1 MILTRRLIGAAAI
14 HMVLAS
20 GLAAQAVDSSRVARE
35 YRIEKVANGV
45 FAFIAPVAYGGIVSG
60 NVTAIA
66 GDSAV
71 LVVDSGHFPTLAARM
86 VADIRRL
93 TGKPVRYLVNTH
105 WHPDHWLGNAAFAR
119 AYPGLTIFST
129 EFTRAQIESQWPAFE
144 RQYRDS
150 AAVVERLAKM
160 VAQGTSGDQHAYLSA
175 SLTDAPSSL
184 HAWHALVTMP
194 PTATFTDRVAIDLG
208 NRRVEI
214 RFLGRGNTDG
224 DAVVFVPDA
233 RVAAT
238 GDLVVSP
245 TPYAYPPAHITE
257 WIGTLSHLEELG
269 ASTYVPGHGEIERD
283 GSYIALVRSALTSL
297 RDQTVAARSRGV
309 PLDSIRTVVDF
320 RDLEQRF
327 TNGDPRLAT
336 LFRIG
341 FVDAGIQS
349 AFAEDSASHVHHS

>member
-1 MILTRRLIGAAAI
+1 MILTRRLIGAVAI
-14 HMVLAS
+14 LAM
-20 GLAAQAVDSSRVARE
+20 LATATSAQVVDSSRVARE
-35 YRIEKVANGV
+35 YRTEKIADGV
-45 FAFIAPVAYGGIVSG
+45 YAFIAPIAYGGVVSG
-60 NVTAIA
+60 NVIAIA

-71 LVVDSGHFPTLAARM
+71 LVVDSGHFPTLATRM
-86 VADIRRL
+86 AADIRRL
-93 TGKPVRYLVNTH
+93 IGKPVRYLVNTH

-129 EFTRAQIESQWPAFE
+129 EFTRAQIEAQWPAFE

-150 AAVVERLAKM
+150 AAVVGQLAKM
-160 VAQGTSGDQHAYLSA
+160 VAKEKSGDQHAYLAATLS
-175 SLTDAPSSL
+175 DAPSSL
-184 HAWHALVTMP
+184 HAWHALVTKP

-233 RVAAT
+233 KVVAT

-245 TPYAYPPAHITE
+245 TPYAYPPANIKE
-257 WIGTLSHLEELG
+257 WIGTLSRLEELG
-269 ASTYVPGHGEIERD
+269 ASTYVPGHGEVERD
-283 GSYIALVRSALTSL
+283 TSYIALVRSALTSL

-309 PLDSIRTVVDF
+309 PLDSIRNVIDLRDF
-320 RDLEQRF
+320 EQRF
-327 TNGDPRLAT
+327 TKGDPRLAT

-349 AFAEDSASHVHHS
+349 AFAADSSSRSLQ